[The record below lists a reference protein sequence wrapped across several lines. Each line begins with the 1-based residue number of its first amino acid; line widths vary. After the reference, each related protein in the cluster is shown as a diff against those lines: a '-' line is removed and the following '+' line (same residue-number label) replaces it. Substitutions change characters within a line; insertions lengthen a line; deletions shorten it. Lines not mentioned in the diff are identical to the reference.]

1 MLRHASFA
9 ALLLLSMSACNGQD
23 DKDSIAPDTDDT
35 GTIDSGDTATDTGS
49 DTDDT
54 GTDTA
59 DTGTDTGDTG
69 TPPDPEETLVL
80 PAVPPV
86 STCTNPVPAPPS
98 GDCGFTAGTNGHLLL
113 HVDTVLGPL
122 ETLEGGA
129 QVLVD
134 DQGTITCVGCDCSSE
149 AGAAD
154 ADVVTCPTGVAS
166 PGLINAH
173 DHVTFDE
180 KAPFPPTT
188 TRYDHRHDW
197 RAALS
202 TPGNANGD
210 GTRWAELRQVMAGTT
225 SMLGSGA
232 AEGMVRNLD
241 RNNRDEGLGIVIS
254 NQTFPLGDGNRQF
267 RNNCGWSYAE
277 GDVAVAGQ
285 PAWIG
290 HVAEG
295 IDNYAAEEIR
305 CLSTSL
311 DGGEDLT
318 QSNTSHVHSVGLQA
332 VDYAEMVREQT
343 TLVWSPRTNIFLY
356 GHTAHV
362 RLFDTLGGRLAL
374 GTDWTYSGS
383 ATILRE
389 LACVDSYNTAHL
401 DNWFSDVD
409 IWRMVTENG
418 AWVVDG
424 VGEIGRLRE
433 GYVADIAVFEGT
445 GRATPYRAVIEAEQY
460 DTLLVLR
467 GGEALFGD
475 ATVVQGLDSSCDAV
489 DVCGES
495 RAICTDREFSE
506 DWSAFASQMAS
517 KYPAIFC
524 DTPADEPTCTPFRQG
539 EFDGTITLED
549 EDGDGI
555 ANGDDNCPRV
565 FNAIRPIDGGS
576 QPDADSDGMGDAC
589 DPTPLPD
596 DVDGDGV
603 TNDLDVCWRAADADQ
618 DDADLDGIGDV
629 CDACPQDPS
638 PTGICLPPATP
649 IPDAKSQTDG
659 STVTVQGVVTGVFG
673 DGRSFFVQDPAISS
687 GVDAGIRVFTGGNGP
702 SVDRGDTVRVTG
714 ELDTYFDSREL
725 DAGATVVTGTGT
737 VAPIARTVAQATS
750 EDYEGVLVTLTDATV
765 SDANHDCSAD
775 VGACG
780 DDDLWEVGGPT
791 GIVVDKR
798 AFEGSDAEWNAGKT
812 DGTVTGVMDYR
823 FDRRRIHPR
832 TAGDLP

>member
-1 MLRHASFA
+1 MTRHTPFI
-9 ALLLLSMSACNGQD
+9 ALLLLAITACNGQD

-35 GTIDSGDTATDTGS
+35 AGGTDTADPGDTS

-54 GTDTA
+54 GSLDTGDTA
-59 DTGTDTGDTG
+59 DTG

-80 PAVPPV
+80 PAVPPTT
-86 STCTNPVPAPPS
+86 TCTNPVPTPSS
-98 GDCGFTAGTNGHLLL
+98 GDCGHTAGSNNHLLL

-122 ETLEGGA
+122 QTLEGGA
-129 QVLVD
+129 QILVD
-134 DQGTITCVGCDCSSE
+134 AQGEIACVACDCTGE

-173 DHVTFDE
+173 DHITFDE

-188 TRYDHRHDW
+188 TRYEHRHDW
-197 RAALS
+197 RGSLS

-210 GTRWAELRQVMAGTT
+210 GTRWAEARQLMAGTT
-225 SMLGSGA
+225 SMLGSG
-232 AEGMVRNLD
+232 GQDGFVRNLD
-241 RNNRDEGLGIVIS
+241 RSNRDEGLGIVIS
-254 NQTFPLGDGNRQF
+254 NQTFPLGDGGRQF
-267 RNNCGWSYAE
+267 RSNCGWSYAE

-285 PAWIG
+285 SAWIG

-305 CLSTSL
+305 CLSSAL

-332 VDYAEMVREQT
+332 VDYAEMAREGT

-356 GHTAHV
+356 GHTAKT
-362 RLFDTLGGRLAL
+362 RLFDTLGGRIAL

-383 ATILRE
+383 AHILRE
-389 LACVDSYNTAHL
+389 LSCVDGYNTLYL
-401 DNWFSDVD
+401 DAWFSDVD
-409 IWRMVTENG
+409 LWRMVTENG

-424 VGEIGRLRE
+424 VGEIGRIRE
-433 GYVADIAVFEGT
+433 GYVADIAIFEGA
-445 GRATPYRAVIEAEQY
+445 GRPNPYRAVIEAEQY

-467 GGEALFGD
+467 GGEVLFGD
-475 ATVVQGLDSSCDAV
+475 ATAVQGLDSSCDTV
-489 DVCGES
+489 DVCGEA
-495 RAICTDREFSE
+495 RAICSDREFGE
-506 DWSAFASQMAS
+506 DWSAFASQMS
-517 KYPAIFC
+517 GKYPAIFC
-524 DTPADEPTCTPFRQG
+524 DTPQDEPTCTPFRSG
-539 EFDGTITLED
+539 EFDGTITLDD

-555 ANGDDNCPRV
+555 VNAQDNCPRV
-565 FNAIRPIDGGS
+565 FNPVRPIDGGV
-576 QPDADSDGMGDAC
+576 QPDADDDGQGDAC
-589 DPTPLPD
+589 DATPIPD

-603 TNDLDVCWRAADADQ
+603 TNDLDVCWRTADANQ
-618 DDADLDGIGDV
+618 DDADADGFGDV
-629 CDACPQDPS
+629 CDACPDDPS

-649 IPDAKSQTDG
+649 MPDAKDETDG
-659 STVTVQGVVTGVFG
+659 STVTVAGVVTAVFE
-673 DGRSFFVQDPAISS
+673 DGRSFFLQDTTVTTGI
-687 GVDAGIRVFTGGNGP
+687 DAGIRVFTGGNGP
-702 SVDRGDTVRVTG
+702 TLSRGDTVRVTG

-725 DAGATVVTGTGT
+725 DGGAIVVTGT
-737 VAPIARTVAQATS
+737 ASLSPISRTVSQATS

-765 SDANHDCSAD
+765 SDANHDCTAD
-775 VGACG
+775 VGSCG

-798 AFEGSDAEWNAGKT
+798 AFEGSDSEWNAGKT
-812 DGTVTGVMDYR
+812 DGPITGVMDFR

-832 TAGDLP
+832 TAADLP